1 MCGVG
6 RGYWG
11 GRVATVVVLSELLV
25 CYEVKPG
32 PWDSGSDKE
41 FAEWAPVEG
50 VREVERY
57 VSGILE
63 V

>member
-1 MCGVG
+1 M
-6 RGYWG
+6 
-11 GRVATVVVLSELLV
+11 VVLSELLV